1 MSKKKQLSGKKT
13 KLAKLPLT
21 EALSRQM
28 DGPEHDA
35 PENDAPVAVPEP
47 KSPQPTFSW
56 ERIEE
61 GAAGL
66 LTAAYFLVVQDLM
79 SLRNE
84 VPWASDEELPPGEV
98 LPTETLPA
106 QQVKQALRQ
115 AREELSDLHRILSG

>member
-28 DGPEHDA
+28 DEPA
-35 PENDAPVAVPEP
+35 TSPAVVV
-47 KSPQPTFSW
+47 PQAESAQPAFSW
-56 ERIEE
+56 ESLEE

-66 LTAAYFLVVQDLM
+66 LTAAYVLVVQDLIN
-79 SLRNE
+79 LKGE
-84 VPWASDEELPPGEV
+84 VPWTSEEV
-98 LPTETLPA
+98 LSPKAMQPATPLPA

-115 AREELSDLHRILSG
+115 AKEELSDLYRLLSN